1 VLFANNIIE
10 KGNKMEFEIKSTKDV
25 VKTDGVKILMYGESG
40 VGKTTA
46 LGTVEGKTL
55 LLNVENGTMVL
66 RDKDIDVID
75 IPDIATLGNVYNAL
89 SKGELKYDNVAIDSL
104 SEIGE
109 MVISELEADEY
120 YGNPSNVFKL
130 FGEYTRKMVK
140 IAKMFRDLKGMNIIL
155 TALAENVEANGIT
168 TKLPMIPAKKAQAK
182 LISLFDEVY
191 YVQTKGDGERWV
203 HTADG
208 VGYRAKSR
216 AGIFEREVEITDGTK
231 ATLGTMIKKIKTN
244 K

>member
-1 VLFANNIIE
+1 
-10 KGNKMEFEIKSTKDV
+10 MSFEIKSTKDV
-25 VKTDGVKILMYGESG
+25 VSTDGVKILIFAESG
-40 VGKTTA
+40 FGKTSSI
-46 LGTVEGKTL
+46 GSIDGKTL

-75 IPDIATLGNVYNAL
+75 IPDLDTLGAVYLAIKN
-89 SKGELKYDNVAIDSL
+89 GELKYDTVAIDSL

-109 MVISELEADEY
+109 MLITSLEKDEY

-130 FGEYTRKMVK
+130 FGEYTRKMTN
-140 IAKMFRDLKGMNIIL
+140 IAKMFRDLKGVNVVL
-155 TALAENVEANGIT
+155 TALAENVEANGIV

-191 YVQTKGDGERWV
+191 YGVTKGDGERWL
-203 HTADG
+203 HTEDG

-216 AGIFEREVEITDGTK
+216 AGIFSREVNITNGAEGST
-231 ATLGTMIKKIKTN
+231 TLGQMINTIKN

>member
-1 VLFANNIIE
+1 
-10 KGNKMEFEIKSTKDV
+10 MSFEIKSTKDV
-25 VKTDGVKILMYGESG
+25 VKTDGVKILIFGESG
-40 VGKTTA
+40 FGKTSA
-46 LGTVEGKTL
+46 IGTLEGKTL

-75 IPDIATLGNVYNAL
+75 IPDIETLGQVYLAIKN
-89 SKGELKYDNVAIDSL
+89 GELKYDNVAIDSL

-109 MVISELEADEY
+109 MLIADLEKDDY

-130 FGEYTRKMVK
+130 FGEYTKRMTNM
-140 IAKMFRDLKGMNIIL
+140 AKMFRDLKGVNVVL
-155 TALAENVEANGIT
+155 TALAENVEANGLV

-191 YVQTKGDGERWV
+191 YCQTKGEGERWL
-203 HTADG
+203 HTEDG

-216 AGIFEREVEITDGTK
+216 AGVFPREVNITNGAEDSMS
-231 ATLGTMIKKIKTN
+231 LGKMIKTIETN